1 MNVIQYTMGNMDIED
16 VTTIFGA
23 ILDQSAIEFTMFNVE
38 DGESIEIINDFYANM
53 KTLNTD
59 VGLLVKIDSEYKEL
73 SVSSRKRLQ
82 EVLKEIE
89 DRGINIFIIKADTVF
104 TTLSFM
110 ADYIMNISPLANEDN
125 AYMLNVIKHMDI
137 SAFKEESMRIK
148 FDENNYIYF
157 HEIFLDTMNDIQRCI
172 LRKGIAMYF
181 DSDSG
186 DIYLTIPQ
194 NVAFDIEDFNIDE
207 VIEEMTKQ
215 LDKEF
220 SDEYKDDIKNTL
232 IGKDI
237 SHVGNIEPKEEYD
250 WLNSKD
256 KYSNNTIRKP
266 APLPKKLRI
275 KINGEEV

>member
-1 MNVIQYTMGNMDIED
+1 MNLIQYNMDNMNIDD
-16 VTTIFGA
+16 VTTVFGA
-23 ILDQSAIEFTMFNVE
+23 ILEQSAIEFTTFNVK
-38 DGESIEIINDFYANM
+38 DFESIEMINDFYANM
-53 KTLNTD
+53 ETLNTD
-59 VGLLVKIDSEYKEL
+59 IGLLVKIDGQCKGL
-73 SVSSRKRLQ
+73 SVGSRKRLLK
-82 EVLKEIE
+82 VLKEIE
-89 DRGINIFIIKADTVF
+89 DRGINIFIIKPESVF
-104 TTLSFM
+104 TTLALFV

-148 FDENNYIYF
+148 FDENDYIYF
-157 HEIFLDTMNDIQRCI
+157 HKIFLDTMNDIQRCI
-172 LRKGIAMYF
+172 LRKDIAMYF

-186 DIYLTIPQ
+186 DLYLTIPQ
-194 NVAFDIEDFNIDE
+194 NVAFD
-207 VIEEMTKQ
+207 IEEMTKQ

-256 KYSNNTIRKP
+256 KYSNNIIRKP